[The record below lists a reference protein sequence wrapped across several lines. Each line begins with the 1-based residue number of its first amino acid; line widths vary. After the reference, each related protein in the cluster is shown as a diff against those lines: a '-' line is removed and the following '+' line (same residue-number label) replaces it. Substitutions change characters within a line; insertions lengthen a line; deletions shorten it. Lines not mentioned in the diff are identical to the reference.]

1 MEGSPAKWRVSCGN
15 SAGIVISRH
24 FRVAIVCK
32 TIAKFGAFAQI
43 FHGHF
48 CQLAEIHG
56 ILESC
61 GKRSVLPCKGSPHCP
76 TLGGNCLPKIERYM

>member
-1 MEGSPAKWRVSCGN
+1 MEGFTRKWRVSCGN

-48 CQLAEIHG
+48 CQLSEIHG
-56 ILESC
+56 ILES
-61 GKRSVLPCKGSPHCP
+61 
-76 TLGGNCLPKIERYM
+76 

>member
-1 MEGSPAKWRVSCGN
+1 MSRNVLSSFTPECNGGVHPKMATYDN

-32 TIAKFGAFAQI
+32 TIAKFAAFAQI

-56 ILESC
+56 ILVS
-61 GKRSVLPCKGSPHCP
+61 
-76 TLGGNCLPKIERYM
+76 